1 MPPLAHPFHA
11 PIDPA
16 AGRPSAQAGLVAHEV
31 GGARQLHQACAQ
43 LARLRAEVGWLE
55 QHLAEQP
62 GLRARCQGMRA
73 LIDQVVD
80 GIGCVTAELQQ
91 AGVQGL
97 WARLSAQVADFTERS
112 GLVCQ
117 SSVDIAP
124 GLPEPDSEH
133 ACAIFVI
140 FGEMLGNV
148 ARHAQAAEVL
158 IRVRATPGDLTLL
171 VRDKGR
177 GAPPSA
183 FEGPD
188 ARGVTAMRERAALH
202 GGWLQIDSQPGQG
215 TQVILSMPLD
225 RAVARPR
232 LTPSSVP

>member
-1 MPPLAHPFHA
+1 MSPSDPPRHVLPDPGLGPLSTQPA
-11 PIDPA
+11 PPV
-16 AGRPSAQAGLVAHEV
+16 Q
-31 GGARQLHQACAQ
+31 QLHQACAQ
-43 LARLRAEVGWLE
+43 LARLRADVGWLE
-55 QHLAEQP
+55 LHLAEQP
-62 GLRARCQGMRA
+62 GLRARCHGMRA
-73 LIDQVVD
+73 LIDQAVD
-80 GIGCVTAELQQ
+80 GIGRIATGLQPADWLPQ
-91 AGVQGL
+91 GAVPGL
-97 WARLSAQVADFTERS
+97 WATLAWQVADFTEHS
-112 GLVCQ
+112 GLACE
-117 SSVDIAP
+117 SSVDIAA
-124 GLPEPDSEH
+124 GLPEPDGEH
-133 ACAIFVI
+133 ASAIFAI

-188 ARGVTAMRERAALH
+188 ARGVAAMRERAALH

-225 RAVARPR
+225 RALARQGR
-232 LTPSSVP
+232 AA